1 MVAPEVTDQSRRR
14 VDHKAGTADD
24 EGISAADGRDCA
36 GQYLLI
42 QPLFVE
48 DDVRLDDTAAFG
60 AARHTGAVGDEV
72 HIVERAALDAVVAQG
87 AAVELVHRLGACRL
101 MEAVDVLGDDG
112 FQLALPLE
120 LRQTQMRRV
129 GLCSLDDELIA
140 VEAVEL
146 LGALFPEGVTQ
157 DRLGRVIV
165 FLMVEAV
172 HTAEV
177 RDAAFS

>member
-1 MVAPEVTDQSRRR
+1 
-14 VDHKAGTADD
+14 
-24 EGISAADGRDCA
+24 
-36 GQYLLI
+36 
-42 QPLFVE
+42 
-48 DDVRLDDTAAFG
+48 
-60 AARHTGAVGDEV
+60 
-72 HIVERAALDAVVAQG
+72 
-87 AAVELVHRLGACRL
+87 
-101 MEAVDVLGDDG
+101 MEAVDVLGNDG

-146 LGALFPEGVTQ
+146 LGALFPEGVAQ

-177 RDAAFS
+177 RDAALSGHARTAEKDDVLALRNDFFQLFNHIQHLFCIYRRKSA

>member
-1 MVAPEVTDQSRRR
+1 
-14 VDHKAGTADD
+14 
-24 EGISAADGRDCA
+24 
-36 GQYLLI
+36 
-42 QPLFVE
+42 
-48 DDVRLDDTAAFG
+48 
-60 AARHTGAVGDEV
+60 
-72 HIVERAALDAVVAQG
+72 
-87 AAVELVHRLGACRL
+87 

-112 FQLALPLE
+112 FQPALPLE

-146 LGALFPEGVTQ
+146 LGALFPEGVAQ

-177 RDAAFS
+177 RDAVSVDTPAPPKRRCSGSAK